1 MASTRSS
8 GSQRSYELDAVNA
21 KGSKG
26 TLRYPLESYT
36 ESQEKFPGY
45 IRFDAIR
52 QYTSKNARPAG
63 ASLTA
68 NIEGVAGD
76 VAQAAEANLREVT
89 RGSQVKVREGSA
101 VLYMPPGFEI
111 QDGVEYDNIN
121 LKASG
126 LTVQKAMAR
135 GNEVGVGKALT
146 DAAGSALK
154 NITNATEMAKT
165 ASGGDLIRSILT
177 DTVANFMPEN
187 LSNAV
192 RSGAQVRSNPNTQSI
207 FQGVGLRTFGFNF
220 QMLPTSAKEAEQ
232 IAAIVKFFR
241 TAMYPMKQADAYY
254 KFPVKFEITM
264 FYKGQVLKPRILP
277 SFLTSATT
285 SFNGET
291 GTFHNDGSYTQTN
304 LGLSFQEERTLSA
317 QDVGQDDY

>member
-1 MASTRSS
+1 MASTRNHNSTKFD
-8 GSQRSYELDAVNA
+8 LDAVNA
-21 KGSKG
+21 KGGKG

-52 QYTSKNARPAG
+52 QYTSKKPAPAN

-68 NIEGVAGD
+68 NIEGAAGE
-76 VAQAAEANLREVT
+76 VAQAAEANIREVA
-89 RGSQVKVREGSA
+89 RGNQVKVREGSV

-111 QDGVEYDNIN
+111 QDGVEYDNVN
-121 LKASG
+121 LKVSG
-126 LTVQKAMAR
+126 LAMQKAMAR

-146 DAAGSALK
+146 DAASSAVK
-154 NITNATEMAKT
+154 NVTNATEMAKT

-177 DTVANFMPEN
+177 DTAANFLPEN

-192 RSGAQVRSNPNTQSI
+192 RSGSQVRSNPNTQSI

-220 QMLPTSAKEAEQ
+220 QMMPTSAKEAEQ
-232 IAAIVKFFR
+232 IAEIVKFFR
-241 TAMYPMKQADAYY
+241 TAMYPMKQSDAYY

-264 FYKGQVLKPRILP
+264 FYKGQILKPRILP

-285 SFNGET
+285 SFNTET

-304 LGLSFQEERTLSA
+304 LGLSFQEERTLA
-317 QDVGQDDY
+317 ARDVGERDY

>member
-1 MASTRSS
+1 MASTRNQNSTKFD
-8 GSQRSYELDAVNA
+8 LDAVNA
-21 KGSKG
+21 KGGKG

-52 QYTSKNARPAG
+52 QYTAKKPAPAN

-68 NIEGVAGD
+68 NIEGIAGD
-76 VAQAAEANLREVT
+76 VAQATEANIREIT
-89 RGSQVKVREGSA
+89 RGDQVKVREGSV

-111 QDGVEYDNIN
+111 QDGVEYDNVN
-121 LKASG
+121 LGMLGQMARN
-126 LTVQKAMAR
+126 AMQR
-135 GNEVGVGKALT
+135 GNEVGVGNAIKEGA
-146 DAAGSALK
+146 SNALK
-154 NITNATEMAKT
+154 KAGQSIDQVRN
-165 ASGGDLIRSILT
+165 ASGGELIRNILT
-177 DTVANFMPEN
+177 TAGATMTPLQSVSEGIRA
-187 LSNAV
+187 
-192 RSGAQVRSNPNTQSI
+192 GAQVRSNPNTQSI
-207 FQGVGLRTFGFNF
+207 FQGVAMRSFGFNF
-220 QMLPTSAKEAEQ
+220 SMMPTSAKEAEQ
-232 IAAIVKFFR
+232 IAEIVKFFR
-241 TAMYPMKQADAYY
+241 TAMYPMKQAEYFY

-264 FYKGQVLKPRILP
+264 YYKGQILKPRILP

-317 QDVGQDDY
+317 TDVGRDDY

>member
-1 MASTRSS
+1 MASTRNHNSTKFD
-8 GSQRSYELDAVNA
+8 LDAVNA
-21 KGSKG
+21 KGGKG

-52 QYTSKNARPAG
+52 QYTAKKPAPSN

-76 VAQAAEANLREVT
+76 VAQAAEANIREVT
-89 RGSQVKVREGSA
+89 RGSQVKVREGSV

-121 LKASG
+121 LKVSG
-126 LTVQKAMAR
+126 LALQKAMAR
-135 GNEVGVGKALT
+135 GNEIGVGESLKQS
-146 DAAGSALK
+146 AAAAVKGIA
-154 NITNATEMAKT
+154 NATEMAKN

-177 DTVANFMPEN
+177 DTVSNILPEN

-232 IAAIVKFFR
+232 IAEIVKFFR
-241 TAMYPMKQADAYY
+241 TAMYPMKQSDAYY

-264 FYKGQVLKPRILP
+264 YYKGRVLKPRLLP

-317 QDVGQDDY
+317 TDVGRDDY